1 MKMLIGLFSKDD
13 YESYMVCTEIID
25 TLRKYGIKIQLN
37 KTLYEKLSD
46 MPSLLDSVIVTE
58 NPHKGADMVII
69 VGGDGS
75 VLSFI
80 REKKIYDEPIL
91 PVNTGKRGILSEV
104 DGKNVATALEKIIE
118 GKYHLEK
125 LPVLKIMN
133 IDAPPAVNEI
143 LILPVENIG
152 KISYFRLKDEKE
164 NFICNVECDGIII
177 ASSLGST
184 AYSLSAGGAVLHP
197 QVDAYI
203 ITFINPLNRNFT
215 SLVMPNDMK
224 IIVELIKPTMA
235 DVFIDGKRI
244 CTVDKRIVT
253 GKSKEKIVFVR
264 LAKPPKSFY
273 KRFRKRI
280 A

>member
-1 MKMLIGLFSKDD
+1 
-13 YESYMVCTEIID
+13 
-25 TLRKYGIKIQLN
+25 
-37 KTLYEKLSD
+37 
-46 MPSLLDSVIVTE
+46 
-58 NPHKGADMVII
+58 
-69 VGGDGS
+69 
-75 VLSFI
+75 
-80 REKKIYDEPIL
+80 
-91 PVNTGKRGILSEV
+91 
-104 DGKNVATALEKIIE
+104 
-118 GKYHLEK
+118 
-125 LPVLKIMN
+125 
-133 IDAPPAVNEI
+133 
-143 LILPVENIG
+143 NIG